1 MAKLNTSLLPVH
13 SKSNEPTIG
22 ETIKSNFPDASDE
35 QIEKACESVSKDFA
49 VEKEFELEPSPINDE
64 FLTDEIFEDV
74 DDEDQQQSTE
84 EPDVPKCE
92 SDPVADDAGA
102 CQVSEPAREAFESTE
117 QPSTEQPVELPWD
130 EESERRKDETAF
142 FERLKELNL
151 NIEHAK
157 ETLNEAKE
165 EAKLAKDT
173 LSVAVAQLQN
183 FASKGVQYRKKPV
196 PKPAVDPAKQA
207 SKSEPTNANTN
218 DPKPEQIPE
227 SEWRL
232 WETATI
238 LEGIEGLGAKKRDA
252 LIEHFPTFGKLMDA
266 RTESTKEH
274 VSFHSLLPKGI
285 GESIGTELI
294 NRMDAKIVPGM

>member
-84 EPDVPKCE
+84 EPEVPKFE
-92 SDPVADDAGA
+92 SDSITDDAGA
-102 CQVSEPAREAFESTE
+102 CQVAEPAKEVSESTE

-130 EESERRKDETAF
+130 EEAERRKDETAF

>member
-1 MAKLNTSLLPVH
+1 MAKLNASIIAEPIEFIE
-13 SKSNEPTIG
+13 SNYIEEKQVETEPESTEVIES
-22 ETIKSNFPDASDE
+22 ET
-35 QIEKACESVSKDFA
+35 
-49 VEKEFELEPSPINDE
+49 INDE

-84 EPDVPKCE
+84 QEVPKSE
-92 SDPVADDAGA
+92 SDPIADDAGA
-102 CQVSEPAREAFESTE
+102 CQVAEPVKEVSEF
-117 QPSTEQPVELPWD
+117 TEQPVELPWD
-130 EESERRKDETAF
+130 EEAERRKDETAF

-196 PKPAVDPAKQA
+196 PKPAVDPTKQA
-207 SKSEPTNANTN
+207 SKSETTNANTN

-227 SEWRL
+227 SEWRS

-238 LEGIEGLGAKKRDA
+238 LEGIEGLGNKKRDA

>member
-1 MAKLNTSLLPVH
+1 MAKLNASIIAEPIEFIE
-13 SKSNEPTIG
+13 SNYIEGKQVETEPESTEVIES
-22 ETIKSNFPDASDE
+22 ET
-35 QIEKACESVSKDFA
+35 
-49 VEKEFELEPSPINDE
+49 INDE

-74 DDEDQQQSTE
+74 DDDDQQQSTE
-84 EPDVPKCE
+84 QPEVPNSE
-92 SDPVADDAGA
+92 SDPIADDAGA
-102 CQVSEPAREAFESTE
+102 CQVAEPAKDVSESTE

-130 EESERRKDETAF
+130 EEAERRKDETAF

-196 PKPAVDPAKQA
+196 PKPAVDPAKQV
-207 SKSEPTNANTN
+207 SKSGTTNANCN
-218 DPKPEQIPE
+218 DPKPEQISE
-227 SEWRL
+227 SEWRS

-285 GESIGTELI
+285 GETIGTELI

>member
-1 MAKLNTSLLPVH
+1 MAKLNTALLPVP
-13 SKSNEPTIG
+13 SQSEDLQFSDVEETAIDSS
-22 ETIKSNFPDASDE
+22 ETINE
-35 QIEKACESVSKDFA
+35 
-49 VEKEFELEPSPINDE
+49 E
-64 FLTDEIFEDV
+64 FLNDDIFGDE
-74 DDEDQQQSTE
+74 DDEDDETE
-84 EPDVPKCE
+84 ESESNEIESSEPTEAAPAQEAIDPVPKPE
-92 SDPVADDAGA
+92 VDLTPEQLPAPVVVANPET
-102 CQVSEPAREAFESTE
+102 QV
-117 QPSTEQPVELPWD
+117 VEIVWD
-130 EESERRKDETAF
+130 EEAERRKDETAF
-142 FERLKELNL
+142 FERLKELNV

-173 LSVAVAQLQN
+173 LNVAVAQLQN

-196 PKPAVDPAKQA
+196 LKPAVDPAKQA
-207 SKSEPTNANTN
+207 AKSEPTNANTN

-227 SEWRL
+227 SEWRS
-232 WETATI
+232 WETTTI
-238 LEGIEGLGAKKRDA
+238 LEGIEGLGSKKRDA